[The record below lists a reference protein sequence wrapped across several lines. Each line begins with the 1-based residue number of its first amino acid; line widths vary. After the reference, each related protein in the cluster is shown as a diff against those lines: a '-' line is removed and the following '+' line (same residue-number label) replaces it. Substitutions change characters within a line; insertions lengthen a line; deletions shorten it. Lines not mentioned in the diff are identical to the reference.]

1 MSAQANTDAPAPPVA
16 VTRRAR
22 VRALVLVAAGSA
34 VTGLLIGALWAWIAP
49 PIRAV
54 VALTRSGERVHDYLG
69 NESEHFFVAPALM
82 LGLLTVL
89 AVVASVWA
97 WQWQQHRGPGMVVA
111 LSVGMLTAAAAAAAV
126 GAGVV
131 RLAYGALDFD
141 AVPLSKSPSVAYV
154 TQAPPVFFSD
164 RPLQIAVSL
173 MWPVGVAA
181 LVYAVRVAADARDD
195 LGGLPPERR
204 ASDALPVGGGG
215 AAEAAVS

>member
-1 MSAQANTDAPAPPVA
+1 MSERTQPDSDA
-16 VTRRAR
+16 RAR

-34 VTGLLIGALWAWIAP
+34 LTGPLVGALWAWIAP

-82 LGLLTVL
+82 LGLLTAL

-97 WQWQQHRGPGMVVA
+97 WQWQRHRGPGMVVA
-111 LSVGMLTAAAAAAAV
+111 LSVGMATAAAAAAAV
-126 GAGVV
+126 GAGLV
-131 RLAYGALDFD
+131 RLGYGALDFD
-141 AVPLSKSPSVAYV
+141 AVPLGKSPSVAYV

-173 MWPVGVAA
+173 LWPVGVAA

-195 LGGLPPERR
+195 LGALPP
-204 ASDALPVGGGG
+204 AAKPSDALPMRGGG
-215 AAEAAVS
+215 AAEATVS